1 MTAAGRVSG
10 DETVLRC
17 TEIGKIQRRTNMA
30 NKAKMCNC
38 STVWICPIMRTK
50 KKRRRLTVE
59 KTIRCCGQGENMEK
73 YGFGVDVGGTSC
85 KLGLFT
91 DSGKLMEK
99 WEIPTDT
106 SEQGEH
112 IIEHVAASL
121 EHRQR
126 ERGLADEQI
135 IGRRH

>member
-1 MTAAGRVSG
+1 
-10 DETVLRC
+10 
-17 TEIGKIQRRTNMA
+17 
-30 NKAKMCNC
+30 
-38 STVWICPIMRTK
+38 
-50 KKRRRLTVE
+50 
-59 KTIRCCGQGENMEK
+59 MEK

-112 IIEHVAASL
+112 IIEHVAPL
-121 EHRQR
+121 TGTQT
-126 ERGLADEQI
+126 ERAGAC
-135 IGRRH
+135 G